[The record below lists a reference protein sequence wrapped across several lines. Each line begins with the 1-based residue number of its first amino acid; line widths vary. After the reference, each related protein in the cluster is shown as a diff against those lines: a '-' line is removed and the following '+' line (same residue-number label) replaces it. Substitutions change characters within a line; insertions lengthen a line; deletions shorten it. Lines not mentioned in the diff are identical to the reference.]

1 MSMARDDLLY
11 LDDIQEAIE
20 TIFGYVQG
28 IEVDE
33 FKQQQMLQDA
43 VVRQIEIIGEAT
55 KHLSEGIR
63 KANPQVPWRAIAGT
77 RDRLIHGYFA
87 VDLDEIWL
95 TIQQDLPV
103 LRQEVTRLLSE
114 S

>member
-1 MSMARDDLLY
+1 MARDDLLY

-20 TIFGYVQG
+20 TIFGYIQG